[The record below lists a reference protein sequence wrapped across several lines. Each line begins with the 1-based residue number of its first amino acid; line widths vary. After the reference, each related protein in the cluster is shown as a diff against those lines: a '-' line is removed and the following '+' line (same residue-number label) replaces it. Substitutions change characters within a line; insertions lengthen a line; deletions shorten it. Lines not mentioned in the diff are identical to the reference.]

1 MKNDAINFFKGVGLF
16 ILSFLAAFILWVIL
30 DIVWLLVQVGD
41 HPKDIPGLGLWE
53 LITAIPLF
61 FYWRNENKKNK
72 EQEGLKLDARR

>member
-1 MKNDAINFFKGVGLF
+1 
-16 ILSFLAAFILWVIL
+16 
-30 DIVWLLVQVGD
+30 VWLLVQVGD

-72 EQEGLKLDARR
+72 EQEGLKLDA